1 MFGKS
6 LKYEL
11 RASSRVLVPLLVVML
26 VLSIVIGSA
35 FAGFGALD
43 RMLGDEP
50 SVEDG
55 VTDDTLTEDT
65 EDTEETEE
73 FGAGD
78 VFAMVIVGAF
88 VLLILAF
95 FVMMVVSSVSVFVLM
110 IRRFYTSFFTDEAY
124 LTFTLPVTV
133 DCHLVTKTV
142 ATIIWTMACDVA
154 IILST
159 GIFML
164 GMYIFVPDAF
174 AMDEYTKLML
184 ESIFS
189 QFVDIY
195 QGSIVFAVISY
206 IVSSFASYF
215 LLFFS
220 ISVGCMLTKKHRFIV
235 CLLCFFVI
243 NGVASQLM
251 NIGTTIVMLPFS
263 GQQMTTDNADIVL
276 MATLLISTLISA
288 AEAVGCY
295 FGTRWI
301 LKNRV
306 NLD

>member
-11 RASSRVLVPLLVVML
+11 RASSRVLLPLFIIML

-35 FAGFGALD
+35 FAGLGAMDRTFGDDPA
-43 RMLGDEP
+43 
-50 SVEDG
+50 VEDG
-55 VTDDTLTEDT
+55 TITDDTPEGEMPEEDFSAF
-65 EDTEETEE
+65 DI
-73 FGAGD
+73 
-78 VFAMVIVGAF
+78 FAIVIIGAF
-88 VLLILAF
+88 ALLVIAF
-95 FVMMVVSSVSVFVLM
+95 FVVMAVSSISVFVLM
-110 IRRFYTSFFTDEAY
+110 VRRFYTSFFTDEGY

-133 DCHLVTKTV
+133 DCHLATKTV
-142 ATIIWTMACDVA
+142 ATIIWTAACDVA
-154 IILST
+154 ILIST

-164 GMYIFVPDAF
+164 GMYIFMPDAF

-184 ESIFS
+184 ETVFS
-189 QFVDIY
+189 EVLDAY
-195 QGSIVFAVISY
+195 QGSMVFMVINV
-206 IVSSFASYF
+206 IVSGFASYF

-235 CLLCFFVI
+235 CLVCFFVI
-243 NGVASQLM
+243 NGAASQLM
-251 NIGTTIVMLPFS
+251 NIGTTVVMLPFR
-263 GQQMTTDNADIVL
+263 GVDITEVDTDLML
-276 MATLLISTLISA
+276 MATMLISTIISA

-301 LKNRV
+301 LTNRV